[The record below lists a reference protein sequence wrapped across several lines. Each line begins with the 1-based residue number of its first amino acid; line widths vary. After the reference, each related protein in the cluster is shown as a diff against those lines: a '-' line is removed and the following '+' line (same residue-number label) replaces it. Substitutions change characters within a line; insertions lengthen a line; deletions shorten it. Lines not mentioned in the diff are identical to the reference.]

1 MALKAIPEHIAI
13 IMDGNGRW
21 AEERNLPRIAGH
33 TAGIEVIRDVVK
45 ACGELGVRYLSLYTF
60 STENWQRPDAEVEF
74 LMQLLKDT
82 IRQEV
87 DDLMENNVRLAAIGR
102 LDDLPSEA
110 RAELTNAI
118 RRTAGNTGL
127 NLVLALSYGGRNE
140 ILDAVRKIAQDVSEQ
155 KIVPSEIGA
164 DTFRKYLYLPEL
176 PDPDLLIRTS
186 GEMRVSNFLVWQIA
200 YTELWVTPVLWPDF
214 RKEHLVEALRDY
226 EGRERRFGKI

>member
-164 DTFRKYLYLPEL
+164 DPFRKYLYLPEL